1 MLPQK
6 LTLDLMQ
13 NQWASQINP
22 VIDNPLSKPIFLK
35 NVLLTTG
42 TNTINHK
49 LGRPLQGW
57 FTTRVRASV
66 TIYDQQD
73 TNQTPGL
80 TLVLV
85 ASAPASVDLGVF

>member
-13 NQWASQINP
+13 TQWASQINP

-35 NVLLTTG
+35 NVLLTAG
-42 TNTINHK
+42 ANTINHK

-57 FTTRVRASV
+57 FTTRVRSSV

-73 TNQTPGL
+73 ANQTPGL